1 MHSLKNIFRKES
13 ENNFFAK
20 RCKNCFMPK
29 RAWEWNDDEGN
40 SCAYC
45 TPTEKQEVVF
55 PDDMLNDNGNSS
67 VSDLVETI
75 KRQNTGRH
83 DCLIS
88 LTGGRD
94 SSYALYYAKEI
105 LGLNPIAFNFDTGF
119 VTDIARENMRNIT
132 DSLGVDFI
140 RYSVDGRFL
149 KKLARG
155 FFINHGEVCSVC
167 HQGYFYAVQKVVAWT
182 GLRYVIRGLCKKTE
196 ANRAKANYID
206 WYCLSDE
213 SFQAKVRNFMKDED
227 ISETEL
233 KRNHDFMHLRE
244 WFDPDIK
251 RIDLPDMLDYGH
263 EAIESVL
270 KKINWEKGKYYIHS
284 DCNFMPILVC
294 AQKIKDGYSKKHI
307 NISNL
312 AIDGE
317 DKETLKAILLQEE
330 NIDFN
335 SIADERAFLQHRL
348 GINDNEFENSLIK
361 NWSYPI

>member
-1 MHSLKNIFRKES
+1 MNQ
-13 ENNFFAK
+13 
-20 RCKNCFMPK
+20 NCFMPK
-29 RAWEWNDDEGN
+29 RSWEWNDDEGN

-45 TPTEKQEVVF
+45 NPTQKQEVVF
-55 PDDMLNDNGNSS
+55 PDDMLNDNGDSG
-67 VSDLVETI
+67 VSGLVETI
-75 KRQNTGRH
+75 KKQKTGKH

-119 VTDIARENMRNIT
+119 VTDIARENMRSIT

-140 RYSVDGRFL
+140 QYSVDGRFL

-196 ANRAKANYID
+196 ANRAKVNYID

-213 SFQAKVRNFMKDED
+213 SFQAKVKNFMESED

-244 WFDPDIK
+244 WFDPEIK

-263 EAIESVL
+263 ETIERVL
-270 KKINWEKGKYYIHS
+270 KKVNWKRGKYYIHS
-284 DCNFMPILVC
+284 DCNFIPILVC
-294 AQKIKDGYSKKHI
+294 AQKVKDGYSKKHI
-307 NISNL
+307 NVSNL
-312 AIDGE
+312 VIDGE
-317 DKETLKAILLQEE
+317 EKETLKTILLQEE
-330 NIDFN
+330 NIDFD
-335 SIADERAFLQHRL
+335 SISDERAFLQHRL
-348 GINDNEFENSLIK
+348 DINDNEFESSLIK
-361 NWSYPI
+361 NWL